1 MFSFSKAIEKEI
13 SELKARN
20 SSFNNGFVRGYD
32 DGTVL
37 DFLSKDKRI
46 ENAYYKCKLENLELK
61 LGRRANG

>member
-20 SSFNNGFVRGYD
+20 SSFNNGY
-32 DGTVL
+32 GTVL